1 MGTAGDR
8 VRGAG
13 VWRTAVRCRAVI
25 GKHRLAEAELA
36 PLARIK
42 TLAHLRAGR
51 ALPRIPKIGGGAGV
65 RQADR
70 PRQPGNGAT
79 AEAVAPVRD
88 DLPTSIDADL
98 RLRGRQRAH
107 LGVRHRVYGVVRTAQ
122 GGAERIALE
131 PPHTVV
137 VAGSR
142 VTVEETICLARVGVV
157 AGNSPREGRLVIVVA
172 TDAFGIVVVDLAIA
186 VIVDPVRACRPEA
199 TASSAGARGACPVAA
214 AEGAAPAARSAPG
227 ARRTAA
233 PAPPEAP
240 PTPTGPLAPA
250 APSPTVAASFWSRGR
265 LHTPPP
271 SRKRA
276 PGTSP
281 DDTPCLVDP
290 RQARNGSRAGRRGA
304 ELDVQMDSAP
314 EPDSLEEA
322 NRLFLKA
329 GERHRRDR
337 ITRARAG
344 S

>member
-1 MGTAGDR
+1 MPRNVDATEQRSRPWKPVLRECFEAQTAARDAAGGRRAACRGDAMGAAGDR
-8 VRGAG
+8 AGRTGVRC
-13 VWRTAVRCRAVI
+13 TAVRCRAAV

-65 RQADR
+65 READR

-199 TASSAGARGACPVAA
+199 TAPSAGARGACPVAA
-214 AEGAAPAARSAPG
+214 AEGAASGAAARSTPG
-227 ARRTAA
+227 ARRT
-233 PAPPEAP
+233 
-240 PTPTGPLAPA
+240 
-250 APSPTVAASFWSRGR
+250 
-265 LHTPPP
+265 
-271 SRKRA
+271 
-276 PGTSP
+276 
-281 DDTPCLVDP
+281 
-290 RQARNGSRAGRRGA
+290 
-304 ELDVQMDSAP
+304 
-314 EPDSLEEA
+314 
-322 NRLFLKA
+322 
-329 GERHRRDR
+329 
-337 ITRARAG
+337 TRARAA
-344 S
+344 